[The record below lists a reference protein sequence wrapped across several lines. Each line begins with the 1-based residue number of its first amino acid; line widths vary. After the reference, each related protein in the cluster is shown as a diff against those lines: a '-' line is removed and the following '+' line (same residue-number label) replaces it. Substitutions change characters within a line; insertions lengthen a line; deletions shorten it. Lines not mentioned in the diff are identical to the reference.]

1 MTLFYDDFDGVY
13 VWVETHDENIE
24 LSPRF
29 DDEDSAIAWYGRV
42 AEIMFG
48 EFGVTQ

>member
-1 MTLFYDDFDGVY
+1 MTLSYDEFHNEY

-29 DDEDSAIAWYGRV
+29 DEEEYAIQWYGRISTIIF
-42 AEIMFG
+42 E
-48 EFGVTQ
+48 EFGIK